1 MSGSTD
7 PDTSE
12 TSEWLD
18 SLRAV
23 LHHQG
28 PARAA
33 YLLARLTDE
42 AYRVGIP
49 EGARVRVV
57 IRVRDRDGI
66 QVPEVASILPPAEER

>member
-7 PDTSE
+7 LDTSE
-12 TSEWLD
+12 TNEWLD

-33 YLLARLTDE
+33 LRMFNVLKSIDLSYWLHHPLGTSH
-42 AYRVGIP
+42 
-49 EGARVRVV
+49 EGHGNGAP
-57 IRVRDRDGI
+57 G
-66 QVPEVASILPPAEER
+66 

>member
-7 PDTSE
+7 LDTSE
-12 TSEWLD
+12 TNEWLD

-33 YLLARLTDE
+33 LRMFNVLNSIDLSY
-42 AYRVGIP
+42 Y
-49 EGARVRVV
+49 GA
-57 IRVRDRDGI
+57 IGCI
-66 QVPEVASILPPAEER
+66 TP

>member
-7 PDTSE
+7 LETSE
-12 TSEWLD
+12 TNEWLD

-33 YLLARLTDE
+33 YLLAADRRSVSTNPHVNLS
-42 AYRVGIP
+42 AGVRAHVR
-49 EGARVRVV
+49 ARV
-57 IRVRDRDGI
+57 
-66 QVPEVASILPPAEER
+66 

>member
-7 PDTSE
+7 LDTSE
-12 TSEWLD
+12 TNEWLD

-33 YLLARLTDE
+33 YLLGTAAAWRN
-42 AYRVGIP
+42 G
-49 EGARVRVV
+49 
-57 IRVRDRDGI
+57 
-66 QVPEVASILPPAEER
+66 VASC